1 MEVHMNLQ
9 HLQYITEI
17 ENCGSI
23 TKAADKLYVSQ
34 PYLSKILR
42 ETEEEFQ
49 ITIFVRGKNGI
60 QLTESGRLFI
70 DMAKDLL
77 DSAGKFHKTFEERRD
92 SYRLRIS
99 SCSSSHS
106 MDAFLRMMQNIP
118 DVDLRFSYKEGNNQS
133 AINDIYT
140 NSADIG
146 VIMITRSNQKLARD
160 LLQVRRIA
168 CKPIFDM
175 GSYLVVRKGHP
186 LLSVRRPLTLE
197 DIYNYNFVLYPSEQ
211 ETSPRAIE
219 NIYGDVPLNLIN
231 WNRIHQIIYV
241 HSRSAL
247 HGVLTR
253 TDYVSLGGSP
263 MLESEKNFHIA
274 SIPFPF
280 TPKQAAEM
288 GNGNVL
294 CCIYLKDRE
303 LSPAAKLYEQAL
315 FQYYGKKDTH
325 VPFE

>member
-1 MEVHMNLQ
+1 MNLQ
-9 HLQYITEI
+9 HLQYVTEI

-106 MDAFLRMMQNIP
+106 MDAFVRMMQNIP
-118 DVDLRFSYKEGNNQS
+118 DVDLRFSYKEGNNQTV
-133 AINDIYT
+133 INDIYT

-146 VIMITRSNQKLARD
+146 VIMITRANQKLARD
-160 LLQVRRIA
+160 LLQIRRIT

-175 GSYLVVRKGHP
+175 GSYLIVRVGHP
-186 LLSVRRPLTLE
+186 LLSAKKTLTLE
-197 DIYNYNFVLYPSEQ
+197 DIYDYNFAIYPPEQ

-219 NIYGDVPLNLIN
+219 NIYGDAPLNLIN

-241 HSRSAL
+241 HSRAAL
-247 HGVLTR
+247 HGILTR
-253 TDYVSLGGSP
+253 TNYVSLGGSP

-280 TPKQAAEM
+280 TPKQAADM
-288 GNGNVL
+288 GNGNVM

-315 FQYYGKKDTH
+315 LQYYGGKASDLSIS
-325 VPFE
+325 